1 MKQFIVCLLLGALFG
16 LAPPP
21 VSAEQKQTPQQ
32 LAQEIEVLKRRISE
46 LEKQL
51 QTVENVEKME
61 LQAKLA
67 DANAKLLNAEFGKLE
82 RDLRDSHNEWL
93 IKWSILV
100 LTLLTAIG
108 AVLWFWLKS
117 RTNQLIADEVE
128 KSLNGFKEGLEEVST
143 LKNEIGIL
151 KDQQRILEKEH
162 VASILEDVTIYHENK
177 HLTYPELINALR
189 EDPLLQALRE
199 DALLQ
204 VISDKIYR
212 VKIKY
217 YAAKILSDRKSPRLV
232 SPLLEFLNSVV
243 DSDSFFDSDSLFVSD
258 AIFRLRD
265 CADLLTPIHTPE
277 AHQGLTEFLDR
288 LLRENPLWRDLFLK
302 RIVFSLAEVSL
313 GLNKGDAVPIL
324 RRAIPHLK
332 DSQLE
337 SGDIIKLAEYF
348 DKFNEPAGIKEI
360 LTSHLT
366 SGRSDVA
373 DKCLEL
379 LEKHDP
385 EFVEKWRSQHRTDNA
400 QSS

>member
-1 MKQFIVCLLLGALFG
+1 MSKRKHQPIRQLFSFSNR
-16 LAPPP
+16 L
-21 VSAEQKQTPQQ
+21 
-32 LAQEIEVLKRRISE
+32 
-46 LEKQL
+46 
-51 QTVENVEKME
+51 
-61 LQAKLA
+61 
-67 DANAKLLNAEFGKLE
+67 
-82 RDLRDSHNEWL
+82 
-93 IKWSILV
+93 
-100 LTLLTAIG
+100 
-108 AVLWFWLKS
+108 
-117 RTNQLIADEVE
+117 
-128 KSLNGFKEGLEEVST
+128 LEEVVT

-162 VASILEDVTIYHENK
+162 VASMLEDVTIYHENK
-177 HLTYPELINALR
+177 VLTYPELIN
-189 EDPLLQALRE
+189 ALRE

-217 YAAKILSDRKSPRLV
+217 NAAKILSDRKSPRLV
-232 SPLLEFLNSVV
+232 SPLLGFLNSVV
-243 DSDSFFDSDSLFVSD
+243 DSGSFFDSDSLFDSD

-288 LLRENPLWRDLFLK
+288 LLRENSKYRDLFLT

-360 LTSHLT
+360 LTTL
-366 SGRSDVA
+366 GQGLRPNAV
-373 DKCLEL
+373 DKSLDL
-379 LEKHDP
+379 LQEHDP
-385 EFVEKWRSQHRTDNA
+385 AFVEKWREQNRTDDVE
-400 QSS
+400 SS